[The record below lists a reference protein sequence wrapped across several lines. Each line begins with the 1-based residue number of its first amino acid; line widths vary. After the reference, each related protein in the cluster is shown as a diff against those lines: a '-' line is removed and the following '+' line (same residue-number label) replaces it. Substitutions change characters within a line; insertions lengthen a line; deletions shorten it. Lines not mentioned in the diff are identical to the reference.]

1 MARSTVGYLLPRVRL
16 KPGRLSSVLAALM
29 MLLPGSPEANALT
42 KEQALEACRQSVG
55 KPYVQSCMRAGGDMA
70 SCRAKIHSTVRDCV
84 ISALNKANGRA
95 NVAISI
101 DEKGTKKEPVNLG
114 NALPAGFVPP
124 PRTIADITAILDSE
138 KPDAAALAKLKADA
152 EGNQPKELSGSK
164 LAAFYFYRGNTRSL
178 LGRSEDAIADGEK
191 ALALARAAGDEMLYH
206 RTEHFIGKEKQAI
219 GDLKSTIKIYQ
230 EMIRGSSAPQMEG
243 WHIIAIPSLM
253 QAYIQVGD
261 IPQAEGLLR
270 RSTALITKAR
280 TSGIPGWRQQYSIK
294 GRLFESSFE
303 NGRGIVLEARGQYRQ
318 AEEAYKRAADY
329 LRAAT
334 KDLDKAENLFPAA
347 QVLAGADAFLLSAAR
362 MKAKQGRL
370 AEAEVDARAIL
381 LARLKEQG
389 KYNPFTTKFV
399 VGLAGIMIEQARYA
413 DADGL
418 LRSALDIQRTI
429 GIADGS
435 QSRAQILSQLGA
447 VLTFQRKTAEAARV
461 YAELDKAMAGWEAG
475 RRQVLE
481 LNGSRIAA
489 LYASGQVDAGLAA
502 AQELVKREVS
512 RVGERHF
519 DSAAARG
526 TLAIGYGLA
535 GRDADAIR
543 EFKTAIPVL
552 MAAQHENADDEDD
565 TVSAARGEQLQN
577 NVEVYIGLLAKT
589 QDRTTDTVALES
601 FALADAIRG
610 RSVQKALSASSARS
624 VAHDP
629 ALAELVRKE
638 QDLGKQ
644 INAQLG
650 ALNNA
655 LSSNGRDE
663 NVVSATKASID
674 KLRVDRQKIREEI
687 ARRFP
692 SYAELIDPRPPS
704 VEQVKEALVPGEAM
718 LSFYFG
724 RQRSFAWAVPK
735 QGQVAF
741 VAINATSGGLESK
754 VTKLRE
760 ALEPNAAFI
769 SDIPAFDVALGYELY
784 ALLLKPVEAGWK
796 QAKNLIVV
804 TNGALG
810 LLPLSLL
817 PTAPAELQANED
829 VLFSSYRKVPWLART
844 HAVTMVPSAAALRTL
859 RHLPPGKPERSE
871 LIAFGDP
878 YFSKEQYEE
887 AMKSVQTADASGVTP
902 AASATT
908 RGVPLKRR
916 SSPKLE
922 GVDSAELALLPRL
935 PDTAEELKSI
945 ALALQADPDKVLN
958 LGKEANET
966 KVKTSILSGFKVV
979 AFATH
984 GLVPGELN
992 GLTQPA
998 LALSAPA
1005 VAGVEGDG
1013 LLTMEE
1019 ILSLKL
1025 DADWVVLSACN
1036 TGAGSGAGAEAASG
1050 LGRAF
1055 FYAGTRALLVTNWSV
1070 HSQSARELVANLF
1083 KLQMA
1088 DKTLG
1093 RGEALRQAMMA
1104 MADGPG
1110 YTDASGK
1117 TEFAYAH
1124 PLFWA
1129 PYTIIGDGGR
1139 Q

>member
-1 MARSTVGYLLPRVRL
+1 
-16 KPGRLSSVLAALM
+16 
-29 MLLPGSPEANALT
+29 MLLLLGPPDANALT
-42 KEQALEACRQSVG
+42 KEQAIESCKQSIG
-55 KPYVQSCMRAGGDMA
+55 RPYVQSCMRTGGDRA
-70 SCRAKIHSTVRDCV
+70 SCRAKVYSAVRDCA
-84 ISALNKANGRA
+84 ILALNKANGRA
-95 NVAISI
+95 NVAVSI
-101 DEKGTKKEPVNLG
+101 DEKEARKEPVNLA

-124 PRTIADITAILDSE
+124 PRTIADITAILDRE
-138 KPDAAALAKLKADA
+138 KPDPAALAKLKAEAD
-152 EGNQPKELSGSK
+152 GNPPKELSGSNI
-164 LAAFYFYRGNTRSL
+164 AAFYFYRGNARSL
-178 LGRSEDAIADGEK
+178 LGRTEDAIADGEK
-191 ALALARAAGDEMLYH
+191 TLALARAAGDERLYH
-206 RTEHFIGKEKQAI
+206 RTEHFIGIQKQAI
-219 GDLKSTIKIYQ
+219 GDLKSTVRIYQ
-230 EMIRGSSAPQMEG
+230 EMMRGSNSLQMEA
-243 WHIIAIPSLM
+243 WDIIAIPSLM
-253 QAYIQVGD
+253 RAYIQVGD
-261 IPQAEGLLR
+261 LPQAEGLLR
-270 RSTALITKAR
+270 RTAALITTAR
-280 TSGIPGWRQQYSIK
+280 TSGVPGWRQQYSIK
-294 GRLFESSFE
+294 GRMFESYFD
-303 NGRGIVLEARGQYRQ
+303 NARAIVLEARGQYRE
-318 AEEAYKRAADY
+318 AEDAYKRAADY
-329 LRAAT
+329 RRGAIQ
-334 KDLDKAENLFPAA
+334 DLDKEANMVPAG
-347 QVLAGADAFLLSAAR
+347 QVLASADALLLSAAR
-362 MKAKQGRL
+362 LKAKQGRL

-381 LARLKEQG
+381 LNRLKEQG
-389 KYNPFTTKFV
+389 KYNPSTTKFI
-399 VGLAGIMIEQARYA
+399 VGLAGIMVDQGRYSE
-413 DADGL
+413 ADGL

-429 GIADGS
+429 GIPDGS
-435 QSRAQILSQLGA
+435 QSSAQILSQLGA
-447 VLTFQRKTAEAARV
+447 ALTFQRKAVEAAQV
-461 YAELDKAMAGWEAG
+461 YAELDKAMAGWETG

-489 LYASGQVDAGLAA
+489 LYASGQIDAGVAA

-519 DSAAARG
+519 DAAAARG
-526 TLAIGYGLA
+526 TLAIGDGLA

-543 EFKTAIPVL
+543 EFKAAIPIL
-552 MAAQHENADDEDD
+552 MAAQHESADDDDD
-565 TVSAARGEQLQN
+565 TIGAARNERLQDI
-577 NVEVYIGLLAKT
+577 VEAYIGLLAKT
-589 QDRTTDTVALES
+589 QDRATNTVALET
-601 FALADAIRG
+601 FALADAIRS

-638 QDLGKQ
+638 QDLGRQ

-655 LSSNGRDE
+655 LSSNERDE
-663 NVVSATKASID
+663 SVVTATKALID
-674 KLRVDRQKIREEI
+674 KLRVDRQKIRDDI
-687 ARRFP
+687 TKRFP
-692 SYAELIDPRPPS
+692 SYAQLIDPKPPT
-704 VEQVKEALVPGEAM
+704 VEQIREALVSGEAM

-724 RQRSFAWAVPK
+724 RERSFVWAVPK
-735 QGQVAF
+735 DGQVTFA
-741 VAINATSGGLESK
+741 AINATSGDMEGR
-754 VTKLRE
+754 VAKLRE

-796 QAKNLIVV
+796 HANSLIVV

-817 PTAPAELQANED
+817 PTAPSQVEANEEI
-829 VLFSSYRKVPWLART
+829 LFTNYRKVPWLART
-844 HAVTMVPSAAALRTL
+844 HAVTIVPSAGALRTL
-859 RHLPPGKPERSE
+859 RLLPPGKAERSE

-878 YFSKEQYEE
+878 FFSKEQYDE
-887 AMKSVQTADASGVTP
+887 AMKSVQIADASGAAP
-902 AASATT
+902 AGATTT

-916 SSPKLE
+916 NSPKLD

-935 PDTAEELKSI
+935 PDTADELRSI
-945 ALALQADPDKVLN
+945 ALALQADPSKVLN
-958 LGKEANET
+958 LGKEANESR
-966 KVKTSILSGFKVV
+966 VKATVLSGFKVV

-984 GLVPGELN
+984 GLAPGELN

-1050 LGRAF
+1050 LGLAF

-1083 KLQMA
+1083 KRQMA

-1104 MADGPG
+1104 MVDGPG

-1117 TEFAYAH
+1117 TEFGYAH

-1129 PYTIIGDGGR
+1129 PYTIIGDGGGR
-1139 Q
+1139 

>member
-1 MARSTVGYLLPRVRL
+1 MG
-16 KPGRLSSVLAALM
+16 
-29 MLLPGSPEANALT
+29 
-42 KEQALEACRQSVG
+42 
-55 KPYVQSCMRAGGDMA
+55 
-70 SCRAKIHSTVRDCV
+70 SCRAKVYSTVRDCA

-95 NVAISI
+95 NVAVSI
-101 DEKGTKKEPVNLG
+101 DERGTRKDPVNLG

-138 KPDAAALAKLKADA
+138 KPDPAALAKLKAEAD
-152 EGNQPKELSGSK
+152 GTPPKETSGSNI
-164 LAAFYFYRGNTRSL
+164 AAFYFYRGHTRSL
-178 LGRSEDAIADGEK
+178 LGRTEDAIADGEK
-191 ALALARAAGDEMLYH
+191 ALALSRAAGDEMLYH
-206 RTEHFIGKEKQAI
+206 RTEQFIGTQKQAI
-219 GDLKSTIKIYQ
+219 GDLKSTIRIYQ
-230 EMIRGSSAPQMEG
+230 EMMRGSNSLQMEA

-261 IPQAEGLLR
+261 LPQAEGMLR
-270 RSTALITKAR
+270 RTTALITKAR
-280 TSGIPGWRQQYSIK
+280 TSGVPNWRRAYSIK
-294 GRLFESSFE
+294 GRIFESYFD
-303 NGRGIVLEARGQYRQ
+303 NARGIVLEARGQYRE
-318 AEEAYKRAADY
+318 AEDAYKRAADY
-329 LRAAT
+329 RRGAT
-334 KDLDKAENLFPAA
+334 KDLDKAENMAPAA
-347 QVLAGADAFLLSAAR
+347 QVLASADALLLSAAR

-381 LARLKEQG
+381 LTRLKEQG
-389 KYNPFTTKFV
+389 KYNPSTTKFV
-399 VGLAGIMIEQARYA
+399 VGLAGIMIDQGRYS

-435 QSRAQILSQLGA
+435 QSSALILSQLGA
-447 VLTFQRKTAEAARV
+447 VLTFQRKTAEAAQV
-461 YAELDKAMAGWEAG
+461 YTELDKAMAGWETG

-489 LYASGQVDAGLAA
+489 LYASGQIDAGVTA

-519 DSAAARG
+519 DAAAARG

-543 EFKTAIPVL
+543 EFKAAIPIL
-552 MAAQHENADDEDD
+552 MAAQHESAADEDD
-565 TVSAARGEQLQN
+565 TIGAARSERLQN
-577 NVEVYIGLLAKT
+577 IVEAYIGLRAKA
-589 QDRTTDTVALES
+589 QDRATDTVAIET

-655 LSSNGRDE
+655 LASNERDE
-663 NVVSATKASID
+663 SVINATKALID
-674 KLRVDRQKIREEI
+674 KLRVDRQKIRDDI
-687 ARRFP
+687 AKRFP
-692 SYAELIDPRPPS
+692 SYAELIDPKPPT
-704 VEQVKEALVPGEAM
+704 VEQIRDALVSGEAM

-724 RQRSFAWAVPK
+724 RQRSFVWAVPK
-735 QGQVAF
+735 DGQITFA
-741 VAINATSGGLESK
+741 AINASSREMEGK
-754 VTKLRE
+754 VAKLRE

-769 SDIPAFDVALGYELY
+769 SDIPAFDIALGYELY

-817 PTAPAELQANED
+817 PTAPSQLEANEEI
-829 VLFSSYRKVPWLART
+829 LFSNYRKVPWLART
-844 HAVTMVPSAAALRTL
+844 HAVTMLPSAAALRTL
-859 RHLPPGKPERSE
+859 RHLPPGKPERNE

-878 YFSKEQYEE
+878 FFSKEQYDE
-887 AMKSVQTADASGVTP
+887 AMKSVQIADASG
-902 AASATT
+902 AAPVAATTT
-908 RGVPLKRR
+908 RGAPLKRR
-916 SSPKLE
+916 NSPKLD

-935 PDTAEELKSI
+935 PDTADELRAI
-945 ALALQADPDKVLN
+945 ALALQADPSKVLN
-958 LGKEANET
+958 LGKEANENR
-966 KVKTSILSGFKVV
+966 VKTTVLSGFKVV

-1036 TGAGSGAGAEAASG
+1036 TGAGSGAGARRPPALALPSSTPARG
-1050 LGRAF
+1050 HCLSPTGQC
-1055 FYAGTRALLVTNWSV
+1055 TRNRRVNSSRTCS
-1070 HSQSARELVANLF
+1070 SARW
-1083 KLQMA
+1083 Q
-1088 DKTLG
+1088 TRPLG
-1093 RGEALRQAMMA
+1093 V
-1104 MADGPG
+1104 
-1110 YTDASGK
+1110 
-1117 TEFAYAH
+1117 
-1124 PLFWA
+1124 
-1129 PYTIIGDGGR
+1129 GR
-1139 Q
+1139 PCARR